1 MNTLQFI
8 AWIFV
13 HIAIPIFAPIALLP
27 LLGIG
32 RTYREQA
39 RGLVYS
45 VVKDGQLFWPV
56 IAMSAGATYEL
67 AGYLENAS
75 GWPRVIAWTALV
87 FHVVL
92 IIYSAVLVML
102 GAIDSLDRSDNKPAS
117 GALRIVLV
125 SIVFTV
131 LSALTFAIFH
141 FVITGR

>member
-8 AWIFV
+8 AWIFI

-56 IAMSAGATYEL
+56 IAMSAGFI
-67 AGYLENAS
+67 S
-75 GWPRVIAWTALV
+75 
-87 FHVVL
+87 
-92 IIYSAVLVML
+92 
-102 GAIDSLDRSDNKPAS
+102 
-117 GALRIVLV
+117 
-125 SIVFTV
+125 
-131 LSALTFAIFH
+131 
-141 FVITGR
+141 